1 MKMLY
6 KFDPNTGIYIGAVPT
21 ELDKWQ
27 TEIAGYECYKGIANA
42 VWEEPPAAE
51 GYTAYMT
58 MNGWQLRANP
68 GPEEIQLELTNAV
81 QAYMDDAVKA
91 RGYDGVLSACSY
103 VNTGVEKFDAEG
115 AACRAWRSS
124 VWAKCYE
131 ILGEVQAGIRSIPTA
146 DELIAELPA
155 LEW

>member
-27 TEIAGYECYKGIANA
+27 TEIAGCECYKGIANA

-58 MNGWQLRANP
+58 MNGWELRANP

-81 QAYMDDAVKA
+81 QAYMDVAVKA